1 MLPTITLFGH
11 EIAMYGVMCLTGILL
26 AIGFSV
32 LRAKKCGVGRED
44 VLYMGI
50 LSAIGIVVGGKI
62 LYLLIDI
69 PIIIKYSAVIFSS
82 PETLVAYLS
91 GGFVFYGGL
100 FGAIFV
106 IWFYCRRFKISFE
119 KAMICMVPSFP
130 VAHAIG
136 RIGCYMA
143 GCCYGVDGL
152 PVQLYECFGNFVILG
167 ILLLVE
173 KTGNER
179 RIPQCYL
186 FCYAVL
192 RFILEFFRADAERG
206 AFLLFSTSQWISIG
220 VLICVGW
227 LEYRMQSKKKKE

>member
-1 MLPTITLFGH
+1 
-11 EIAMYGVMCLTGILL
+11 
-26 AIGFSV
+26 
-32 LRAKKCGVGRED
+32 
-44 VLYMGI
+44 
-50 LSAIGIVVGGKI
+50 
-62 LYLLIDI
+62 
-69 PIIIKYSAVIFSS
+69 
-82 PETLVAYLS
+82 
-91 GGFVFYGGL
+91 
-100 FGAIFV
+100 
-106 IWFYCRRFKISFE
+106 
-119 KAMICMVPSFP
+119 MVPSFP

-167 ILLLVE
+167 ILLLLE

-206 AFLLFSTSQWISIG
+206 AFLWFSTSQWISIG

-227 LEYRMQSKKKKE
+227 LEYRMQREKKKE